1 MYSPP
6 NSLVNR
12 TYFSNLAITTAVSQV
27 FAKNSR
33 RTGYVLCN
41 RTAGA
46 IIYIGSTNAIS
57 ATSGNVVRLLENEI
71 LTILEIEG
79 DDAEFEVYA
88 VGSGNAVLEIVE
100 SLMV

>member
-1 MYSPP
+1 MYNPP
-6 NSLVNR
+6 SNLINR
-12 TYFSNLAITTAVSQV
+12 TYFSNLAITTAISQI
-27 FAKNSR
+27 FAKNSQ

-46 IIYIGSTNAIS
+46 IIYIGSDNTIS
-57 ATSGNVVRLLENEI
+57 ATSERVIRLLENEI

-88 VGSGNAVLEIVE
+88 VGSGNAVLEVVE
-100 SLMV
+100 SLMI